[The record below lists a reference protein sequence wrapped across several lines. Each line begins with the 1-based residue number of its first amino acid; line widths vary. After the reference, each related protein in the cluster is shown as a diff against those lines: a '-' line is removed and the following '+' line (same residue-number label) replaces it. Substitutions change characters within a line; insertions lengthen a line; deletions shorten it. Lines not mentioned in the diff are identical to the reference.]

1 MFSNPTKKRCQ
12 TQIPRQKVELINPVR
27 LGTEQSPPFFSFLPN
42 SPTRNPCRRF
52 FFLAQRRRPDAA
64 APSSTSSPAPPL
76 IVAYSAT
83 ILSFS
88 RPHGP
93 SPGEIRRGTTG
104 SASVRRGTTGSASI
118 RRYTT
123 GSSYVRSRQQLLRP
137 VSTWSLVRSLHCKIC
152 SMYM

>member
-76 IVAYSAT
+76 IVAYSAA
-83 ILSFS
+83 I
-88 RPHGP
+88 P
-93 SPGEIRRGTTG
+93 SSVSAGRMDRRREKFAGAPPAPPLFAGAPPAPPLFAATPPAPPMFAAANSSSGQSAPG
-104 SASVRRGTTGSASI
+104 
-118 RRYTT
+118 
-123 GSSYVRSRQQLLRP
+123 L
-137 VSTWSLVRSLHCKIC
+137 W
-152 SMYM
+152 